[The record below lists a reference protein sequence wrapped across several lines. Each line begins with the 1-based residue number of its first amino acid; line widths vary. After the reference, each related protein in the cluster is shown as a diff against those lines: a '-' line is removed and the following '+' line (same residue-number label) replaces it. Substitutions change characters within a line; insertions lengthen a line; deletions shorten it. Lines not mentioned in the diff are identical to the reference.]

1 MLYYIIYYILYI
13 IYYILCIIY
22 YIILYI
28 ILYYIMFILYYI
40 YMCSLNR
47 GVADCASSI
56 GLLFHYIS
64 MSVGLPNN
72 FKRTGKNGIEHHF
85 P

>member
-1 MLYYIIYYILYI
+1 MLYYIIL
-13 IYYILCIIY
+13 
-22 YIILYI
+22 
-28 ILYYIMFILYYI
+28 YI